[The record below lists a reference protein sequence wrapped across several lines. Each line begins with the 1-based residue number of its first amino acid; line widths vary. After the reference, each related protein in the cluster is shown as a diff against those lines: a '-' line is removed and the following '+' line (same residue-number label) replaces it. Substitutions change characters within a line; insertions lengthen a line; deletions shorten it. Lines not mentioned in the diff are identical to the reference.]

1 MNANK
6 GSRPEVSDQDCS
18 GRPKDLCCPQARV
31 DRRLAQG
38 QLDFQNKPSTT
49 TGIPRNPTSRSR
61 FCRLARPQAHMTN
74 VTGCSMAGSLPMSS
88 PSEKLKKWVT

>member
-1 MNANK
+1 MDAARAVDPK
-6 GSRPEVSDQDCS
+6 ILTRTAPAA
-18 GRPKDLCCPQARV
+18 PKDLCCPQARV
-31 DRRLAQG
+31 DRRLARG

-49 TGIPRNPTSRSR
+49 TDIPRNPTSRSR